1 MKVHI
6 EVDEWYPVYSIVER
20 DRYVTTIEADAKT
33 VQRWRDAETVFATAQ
48 DEIAELVKL
57 AEEGDK

>member
-6 EVDEWYPVYSIVER
+6 EADEWYPWYSIVEH
-20 DRYVTTIEADAKT
+20 DRWVTTIEADAET
-33 VQRWRDAETVFATAQ
+33 VQRWRDAEKAFATAQ
-48 DEIAELVKL
+48 DEIGELVKL